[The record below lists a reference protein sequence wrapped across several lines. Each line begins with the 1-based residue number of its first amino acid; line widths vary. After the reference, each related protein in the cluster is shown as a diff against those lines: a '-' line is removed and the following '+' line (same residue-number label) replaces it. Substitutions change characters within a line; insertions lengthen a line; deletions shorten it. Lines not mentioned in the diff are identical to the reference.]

1 MRPRVIPVLVGL
13 TAGLGVALGAVDGAG
28 ELGQARAADAPALDD
43 PNIVAVGTA
52 LVAVNDVTLRDAAI
66 SKGARVNVTKV
77 VERQGRIAALDVE
90 LPDGHVVKRVPID
103 TIRASFAV
111 AADP

>member
-1 MRPRVIPVLVGL
+1 MRPRLIPLLAGL
-13 TAGLGVALGAVDGAG
+13 TAGLGVALGVIDGAG

-43 PNIVAVGTA
+43 PHIVAVGTQ
-52 LVAVNDVTLRDAAI
+52 LVAVNDVSLRDASI
-66 SKGARVNVTKV
+66 SKGARVNVTRI
-77 VERQGRIAALDVE
+77 VERQGRIATLDVE

-103 TIRASFAV
+103 TIRAAFAV